1 MLQIAFRGMEP
12 SAAVEQRVRER
23 AERLQRLNDRI
34 SQCNVVIQAP
44 HNHRHKGK
52 LYEIRIQLQTP
63 GAEVVVNREGNQDH
77 AHEDI
82 YVAVRDAFDAAE
94 RQLADLSSKRGQHR

>member
-12 SAAVEQRVRER
+12 SDAVEQRVRER
-23 AERLQRLNDRI
+23 AERLARLNDRI
-34 SQCNVVIQAP
+34 THCNVVIQAP

-63 GAEVVVNREGNQDH
+63 GAEILVNREGSQNP

-82 YVAVRDAFDAAE
+82 YVAVRDAFEAAE
-94 RQLADLSSKRGQHR
+94 RQLAELSAKRGHHR

>member
-12 SAAVEQRVRER
+12 SPTVEERVRER
-23 AERLQRLNDRI
+23 AERLARLNDRI

-44 HNHRHKGK
+44 HNHNHKGN
-52 LYEIRIQLQTP
+52 LYEVRLQIQAP
-63 GAEVVVNREGNQDH
+63 GADVVVNREGNQDH

-94 RQLADLSSKRGQHR
+94 RQLADLSAKRGHHR